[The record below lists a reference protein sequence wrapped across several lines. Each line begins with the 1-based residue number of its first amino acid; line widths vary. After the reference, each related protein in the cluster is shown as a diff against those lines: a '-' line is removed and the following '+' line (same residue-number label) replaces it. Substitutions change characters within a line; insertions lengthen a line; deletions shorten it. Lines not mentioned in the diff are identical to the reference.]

1 MIGNE
6 REYPITN
13 AAIKRFAGALDRLE
27 GGSAERHPLLQQAL
41 RESRSGGARALREQV
56 AKYDVLRGG
65 KGAVLKADSLRELP
79 DPLLRAGIATDL

>member
-41 RESRSGGARALREQV
+41 REQV

-79 DPLLRAGIATDL
+79 DPLIRAGIATDL